1 MVDKDIRLSA
11 SGVSLMATLQEPPSA
26 RGVVVFAHGSGSSRF
41 SPRNRKVAE
50 GLHAAGLATVLL
62 DLLTP
67 EEEAEDRLTSQ
78 WRFNIPLLGQR
89 LTSVVDG
96 LRTEEI
102 GMASMPVGLFGAST
116 GAAAALMTASD
127 RPDTIRALVSRGG
140 RPDLAFQGLPRVRC
154 PTLLI
159 VGELDREVMALNR
172 QAIRRLSVPHR
183 LAIISGA
190 THLFAE
196 PGALET
202 VTALAKDWFREHLM
216 PAPMVFHPPLW
227 RSRQEAGAALA
238 DRLRAQEWP
247 TEQTVLL
254 ALPRGGVPVGA
265 EVARRLGLP
274 LATWSVRKVADPSWP
289 ELAIGAVAAGGVM
302 VWRDGGERAA
312 HNQERLARQQGWLQ
326 EEEREL
332 ARRQALFGDPDPHHL
347 QGRHLVVIDD
357 GIATGM
363 TVRAAL
369 LSLKRLQPA
378 SLTLAVPV
386 VDREVAEELAPLVN
400 RLEALALVDDLRAVG
415 LWYEDFN
422 QLSDGEVIALLGQ
435 NRPFSV

>member
-1 MVDKDIRLSA
+1 MDKEIRLTSA
-11 SGVSLMATLQEPPSA
+11 GVALQATLQAPPSA

-41 SPRNRKVAE
+41 SPRNRQVAE
-50 GLHAAGLATVLL
+50 GLHAAGLATILL

-67 EEEAEDRLTSQ
+67 EEAEEDRRTSQ
-78 WRFNIPLLGQR
+78 WHFPIPLLGQR
-89 LTSVVDG
+89 LTGAVEG
-96 LRTEEI
+96 LQAAEI
-102 GMASMPVGLFGAST
+102 GMAALPVGVFGAST
-116 GAAAALMTASD
+116 GAAAALITASE

-140 RPDLAFQGLPRVRC
+140 RVDLAFQALPRVHC

-159 VGELDREVMALNR
+159 VGELDREVLALNR
-172 QAIRRLSVPHR
+172 QAIRSLNAPHR
-183 LAIISGA
+183 LAIVSGA

-196 PGALET
+196 PGALEA
-202 VTALAKDWFREHLM
+202 VTALATDWFGTHLS
-216 PAPMVFHPPLW
+216 PDPIVFHPPLW

-238 DRLRAQEWP
+238 ARLQACHWP
-247 TEQTVLL
+247 QGQTVLL

-274 LATWSVRKVADPSWP
+274 LATWCVRKVADPSWP
-289 ELAIGAVAAGGVM
+289 ELAIGAVAAGGVV
-302 VWRDGGERAA
+302 VWRNGEGR
-312 HNQERLARQQGWLQ
+312 ARQQGWLQ

-332 ARRQALFGDPDPHHL
+332 ARRQALFGDPDPQRL

-369 LSLKRLQPA
+369 LSLRQLQPA

-386 VDREVAEELAPLVN
+386 VDREVAAELAPLVN
-400 RLEALALVDDLRAVG
+400 RLEALALVENLRAVG
-415 LWYEDFN
+415 QWYEDFS
-422 QLSDGEVIALLGQ
+422 QLSDRDVVALLGES
-435 NRPFSV
+435 PTFSV

>member
-41 SPRNRKVAE
+41 SPRNRRVAE

-140 RPDLAFQGLPRVRC
+140 RPDLAFQVLPRVRC

-247 TEQTVLL
+247 TGQTVLL

-274 LATWSVRKVADPSWP
+274 LATWSVRKVADPSSP
-289 ELAIGAVAAGGVM
+289 ELAIGAVAAGGVV
-302 VWRDGGERAA
+302 VWRDGGERAR
-312 HNQERLARQQGWLQ
+312 EQGWLQ
-326 EEEREL
+326 KEEREL

-369 LSLKRLQPA
+369 LSLKQLQPA

-422 QLSDGEVIALLGQ
+422 QLSDREVIALLGQ

>member
-41 SPRNRKVAE
+41 SPRNRRVAE

-140 RPDLAFQGLPRVRC
+140 RPDLAFQVLPRVRC

-247 TEQTVLL
+247 TGQTVLL

>member
-1 MVDKDIRLSA
+1 MDKEIRLPSA
-11 SGVSLMATLQEPPSA
+11 GVDLQATLQVPPSA

-41 SPRNRKVAE
+41 STRNRRVAE

-67 EEEAEDRLTSQ
+67 EEAADDRHTSR

-89 LTSVVDG
+89 LKGAVDG
-96 LRTEEI
+96 LRGAES
-102 GMASMPVGLFGAST
+102 GMASLSVGLFGSST
-116 GAAAALMTASD
+116 GAAAALITASE

-140 RPDLAFQGLPRVRC
+140 RVDLAFQALPGVRC

-159 VGELDREVMALNR
+159 VGELDREVLALNR
-172 QAIRRLSVPHR
+172 QAIRRLSAPHR
-183 LAIISGA
+183 LAIVSGA
-190 THLFAE
+190 SHLFEE
-196 PGALET
+196 PGALEA
-202 VTALAKDWFREHLM
+202 VTDLTNDWFGEHL
-216 PAPMVFHPPLW
+216 APDPRAVHPPLW

-238 DRLRAQEWP
+238 ARLQDGDWP
-247 TEQTVLL
+247 KGQTVVL

-265 EVARRLGLP
+265 EVARLLGLP
-274 LATWSVRKVADPSWP
+274 LATWCVRKVADPSWP
-289 ELAIGAVAAGGVM
+289 ELAIGAVAAGGVV
-302 VWRDGGERAA
+302 VWRDGGERA
-312 HNQERLARQQGWLQ
+312 RQQGWLQ
-326 EEEREL
+326 KEEREL
-332 ARRQALFGDPDPHHL
+332 ARRQALFGDPDPRHL

-369 LSLKRLQPA
+369 LSLQRLQPA

-386 VDREVAEELAPLVN
+386 VDQEVAEELAPLVK
-400 RLEALALVDDLRAVG
+400 RLEALALVQDLRAVG

-422 QLSDGEVIALLGQ
+422 QLSDRDVIALLGQ
-435 NRPFSV
+435 SRPFSV

>member
-1 MVDKDIRLSA
+1 MDKEIRLTCA
-11 SGVSLMATLQEPPSA
+11 GVDLQATLQVPPSA

-41 SPRNRKVAE
+41 STRNRRVAE

-67 EEEAEDRLTSQ
+67 EEEADDRRTSH

-89 LTSVVDG
+89 LKGAVDG
-96 LRTEEI
+96 LRGAEI
-102 GMASMPVGLFGAST
+102 GMASLSVGLFGSST
-116 GAAAALMTASD
+116 GAAAALITASE

-140 RPDLAFQGLPRVRC
+140 RVDMAFQALPGVRC

-159 VGELDREVMALNR
+159 VGELDREVLALNR
-172 QAIRRLSVPHR
+172 QAIRSLSAPHR
-183 LAIISGA
+183 LAIVSGA
-190 THLFAE
+190 SHLFEE
-196 PGALET
+196 PGALEA
-202 VTALAKDWFREHLM
+202 VTDLANAWFGEHLS
-216 PAPMVFHPPLW
+216 PDPRAFHPPLW

-238 DRLRAQEWP
+238 ARLQDGDWP
-247 TEQTVLL
+247 KGQTVLL

-274 LATWSVRKVADPSWP
+274 LATWCVRKVADPTWP
-289 ELAIGAVAAGGVM
+289 ELAIGAVAAGGVV
-302 VWRDGGERAA
+302 VWRDGGERA
-312 HNQERLARQQGWLQ
+312 RQQGWLQ
-326 EEEREL
+326 KEEQEL
-332 ARRQALFGDPDPHHL
+332 ERRQALFGDPDPRLL

-369 LSLKRLQPA
+369 LSLQRLQPA

-386 VDREVAEELAPLVN
+386 VDQEVADELAPLVN
-400 RLEALALVDDLRAVG
+400 RLEALALVQDLRAVG

-422 QLSDGEVIALLGQ
+422 QLSDKDVIGLLEQ
-435 NRPFSV
+435 S

>member
-1 MVDKDIRLSA
+1 MDKEIRLTSA
-11 SGVSLMATLQEPPSA
+11 GVALQATLQVPPSA

-41 SPRNRKVAE
+41 STRNRRVAE

-67 EEEAEDRLTSQ
+67 EEEADDRRTSQ

-89 LTSVVDG
+89 LKGAVDG
-96 LRTEEI
+96 LRGAES
-102 GMASMPVGLFGAST
+102 GMASLSVGLFGSST
-116 GAAAALMTASD
+116 GAAAALITASE

-140 RPDLAFQGLPRVRC
+140 RVDLAFQALPRVRC

-159 VGELDREVMALNR
+159 VGELDREVLALNR
-172 QAIRRLSVPHR
+172 QAIRSLSALHR
-183 LAIISGA
+183 LAIVSGA
-190 THLFAE
+190 SHLFEE
-196 PGALET
+196 PGALEA
-202 VTALAKDWFREHLM
+202 VTDLATDWFGEHLS
-216 PAPMVFHPPLW
+216 PDPMVFHPPLW

-238 DRLRAQEWP
+238 ARLQDWDWP
-247 TEQTVLL
+247 KGQTVLL

-274 LATWSVRKVADPSWP
+274 LATWCVRKVADPSWP
-289 ELAIGAVAAGGVM
+289 ELAIGAVAAGGVV
-302 VWRDGGERAA
+302 VWRDGGQR
-312 HNQERLARQQGWLQ
+312 ARQQGWLQ
-326 EEEREL
+326 KEEREL
-332 ARRQALFGDPDPHHL
+332 ARRQALFGDPDPRHL

-363 TVRAAL
+363 TMRAAL
-369 LSLKRLQPA
+369 LSLQRVQPA

-386 VDREVAEELAPLVN
+386 VDQEVAEELAPLVD
-400 RLEALALVDDLRAVG
+400 RLEALALVQDLRAVG

-422 QLSDGEVIALLGQ
+422 QLSDRDVIALLGQ
-435 NRPFSV
+435 SRLFSV

>member
-1 MVDKDIRLSA
+1 
-11 SGVSLMATLQEPPSA
+11 
-26 RGVVVFAHGSGSSRF
+26 
-41 SPRNRKVAE
+41 
-50 GLHAAGLATVLL
+50 
-62 DLLTP
+62 
-67 EEEAEDRLTSQ
+67 
-78 WRFNIPLLGQR
+78 
-89 LTSVVDG
+89 
-96 LRTEEI
+96 
-102 GMASMPVGLFGAST
+102 
-116 GAAAALMTASD
+116 
-127 RPDTIRALVSRGG
+127 
-140 RPDLAFQGLPRVRC
+140 VRC

-202 VTALAKDWFREHLM
+202 VTALAKEWFREHLM

-247 TEQTVLL
+247 TGQTVLL

-274 LATWSVRKVADPSWP
+274 LATWSVRKVADPSSP
-289 ELAIGAVAAGGVM
+289 ELAIGAVAAGGVV
-302 VWRDGGERAA
+302 VWRDGGERAR
-312 HNQERLARQQGWLQ
+312 EQGWLQ
-326 EEEREL
+326 KEEREL

-369 LSLKRLQPA
+369 LSLKQLQPA

-422 QLSDGEVIALLGQ
+422 QLSDREVIALLGQ

>member
-41 SPRNRKVAE
+41 SPRNRRVAE

-140 RPDLAFQGLPRVRC
+140 RPDLAFQVLPRVRC